1 VLSAKNWLVFQKTNF
16 KAEHKALI
24 ACSNVLNVDVVT
36 SRSYGFMIG
45 DGLIWFQ
52 KFVGDA
58 GPRVTVVNF
67 MPEPDKALLRH
78 CKGGG

>member
-1 VLSAKNWLVFQKTNF
+1 
-16 KAEHKALI
+16 
-24 ACSNVLNVDVVT
+24 
-36 SRSYGFMIG
+36 MIG